1 MKTLKYLLITIFFGV
16 SLGFFSTASAD
27 STLDGLNAAAKP
39 VGAYTSQVND
49 NKTAREI
56 VLNKVGGLVGLILSF
71 VGIIFLLLMVYAGL
85 QWMTSQGNSAT
96 VDKAKELMIN
106 ALIGLIIV
114 TAAYSITIFIGNE
127 LAK

>member
-1 MKTLKYLLITIFFGV
+1 MKIIKYLLISIIFSV
-16 SLGFFSTASAD
+16 SLGFFSTAHAD
-27 STLDGLNAAAKP
+27 STLDGLNSAAKP
-39 VGAYTSQVND
+39 VGAYTTQVANTGSTRAIILD
-49 NKTAREI
+49 R
-56 VLNKVGGLVGLILSF
+56 VGGLVGLILSF